1 MAYAYSNADV
11 QERWRAELAVA
22 TELLRSGEGSL
33 TAGTKIIV
41 RDLGA
46 NTTRF
51 PGYRALDIDLPVVGS
66 ANSNGTVTLNRFSLE
81 GTPTIPER
89 PAVKCF

>member
-33 TAGTKIIV
+33 NSGDEDHSARSRSQHNKIPGVPCVGHRSTCRRQREQQRNGHPQPILFG
-41 RDLGA
+41 RD
-46 NTTRF
+46 NYH
-51 PGYRALDIDLPVVGS
+51 PGEACR
-66 ANSNGTVTLNRFSLE
+66 
-81 GTPTIPER
+81 
-89 PAVKCF
+89 